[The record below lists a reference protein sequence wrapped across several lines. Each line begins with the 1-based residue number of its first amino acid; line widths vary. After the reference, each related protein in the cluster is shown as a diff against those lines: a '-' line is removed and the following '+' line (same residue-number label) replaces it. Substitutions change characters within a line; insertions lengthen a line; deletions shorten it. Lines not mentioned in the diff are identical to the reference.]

1 MKRRQVGLAS
11 FSFGFDSVQPCPQ
24 APKTAIDPRCFF
36 CGCSPCRVANVVL
49 TAGNYRQ
56 MAEWEAMTQAELI
69 DKARK
74 DDPKMLATY
83 ATLTERSKRRQALY
97 ESKARP

>member
-1 MKRRQVGLAS
+1 MAKRTAVRHDQPI
-11 FSFGFDSVQPCPQ
+11 FDFDA
-24 APKTAIDPRCFF
+24 APVADSAYCAF

-97 ESKARP
+97 ESKARA